1 MFQYSSSSSSV
12 PAFQLPTVFQHS
24 LLLLSLLWEA
34 ATIMVSSLKGGA
46 FVGLWILNVAAASW
60 ISPHFH
66 SCFPHSSRRFAPHRR
81 QTIREGPLFLSFFAS
96 QENKKQPDANE
107 DSVSS
112 NGAGRV
118 VRLAAREYHPEHSKP
133 SSRSYTTQKV
143 EQESV
148 WIDKEGVKGDYNHFR
163 TVALDKTPDRAV
175 SVLTTDAMAL
185 LRSYKFKVVDGDL
198 GENIL
203 VSGVDCRFFVPG
215 KSYCFVSSE
224 NQKPDDE
231 SSDVV
236 IEITE
241 AVVPCANL
249 CKLPC
254 INDESKSRQQ
264 RLRTCQEMLAVLDK
278 EPGLRGWYAKVV
290 KGGKVGKYSSIKMYE
305 K

>member
-1 MFQYSSSSSSV
+1 
-12 PAFQLPTVFQHS
+12 
-24 LLLLSLLWEA
+24 
-34 ATIMVSSLKGGA
+34 MVSSLKVGA
-46 FVGLWILNVAAASW
+46 LVGLWILNVAAASW

-66 SCFPHSSRRFAPHRR
+66 SCFSHSSRRFAPPHRR
-81 QTIREGPLFLSFFAS
+81 GQTIREGPLFLRFFAS
-96 QENKKQPDANE
+96 QDNKTQPDADEESLN
-107 DSVSS
+107 S
-112 NGAGRV
+112 NGAGLV
-118 VRLAAREYHPEHSKP
+118 VRLAAREYHPEESKP
-133 SSRSYTTQKV
+133 SSRSYTTRKV

-148 WIDKEGVKGDYNHFR
+148 WIDKDGVKGDYNHYR

-175 SVLTTDAMAL
+175 SILTTDAMDL
-185 LRSYKFKVVDGDL
+185 LRSYKFEVVDGDL

-203 VSGVDCRFFVPG
+203 VSGVDYRFFVPG
-215 KSYCFVSSE
+215 ETYCFVSSE
-224 NQKPDDE
+224 SQKPDDE

-241 AVVPCANL
+241 AVVPCVNL

-264 RLRTCQEMLAVLDK
+264 RLRTCQEMLDVLDK

-290 KGGKVGKYSSIKMYE
+290 KEGKVGKYSSIKMYE